1 MSNPG
6 PAITNST
13 HPSNLNSQQAL
24 RVLAVLKGVSVAA
37 LGDTPL
43 PVINSALYLP
53 TTIVIA
59 NANNNGATQSVASVA
74 LGIYTAPLGAS
85 GSGTAVLTTAAL
97 TGQTTPSYVTVSS
110 STDTAT
116 ALSAQTLYINQTTA
130 VVTATVDVYVYG
142 YDLSPGFY

>member
-6 PAITNST
+6 PAVTNST

-24 RVLAVLKGVSVAA
+24 RVLAVLKGVSVAS

-74 LGIYTAPLGAS
+74 LGVYTAPLGAS

-97 TGQTTPSYVTVSS
+97 TGQSTPSYVTVSS

-130 VVTATVDVYVYG
+130 VATATVDVYVYG
-142 YDLSPGFY
+142 YDLSPGYY

>member
-74 LGIYTAPLGAS
+74 LGIYTAPSGAS

-130 VVTATVDVYVYG
+130 VATATVDVYVYG